1 MEENERKRAD
11 ASERNNDFPEES
23 RKRTKEEILLQR
35 KEMMKRPDF
44 LRNKAQASF
53 NDSNQGGEP
62 SGGSLRDP
70 LKKNSKE
77 PNPELLERLALGKK
91 TKVNKKDMLALTNK
105 NYELLPE
112 IKKRKEEEKKKEE
125 LKKRQDRAK
134 ELSEVKPRELIKNLF
149 IGLNQLV

>member
-1 MEENERKRAD
+1 LEENERKRAD
-11 ASERNNDFPEES
+11 ASERNNDFPEEN

-44 LRNKAQASF
+44 LRNKTQA
-53 NDSNQGGEP
+53 NDNNQGGEP
-62 SGGSLRDP
+62 SGGSVRDP

-91 TKVNKKDMLALTNK
+91 TKVNKKDMLALTSK

-112 IKKRKEEEKKKEE
+112 IKKKKEEEKKREE

-134 ELSEVKPRELIKNLF
+134 ELSEVEPDSWLKIYL
-149 IGLNQLV
+149 